1 MMVLM
6 TFAAATIL
14 GAAFTYLGIPI
25 IKKLQ
30 FGQYIRQDGPQ
41 SHLKKQ
47 GTPTMGGIGIYAA
60 ILVTVIAVSLFL
72 GGAGTGDI
80 WVISAVGLLY
90 GLIGFTDDYIKVAAR
105 DNLGLRAWQK
115 LVLQVAIGLLFG
127 IYIMKCTAAGS
138 KIWIPFANSEI
149 DLGVLFPIFVTFT
162 MVAMS
167 NSVNL
172 SDGMDGLCGG
182 ISIIF
187 ALFFAWM
194 LDTEQFKSSSL
205 YMLAVAGAC
214 LGFLFFNRYP
224 AKIFMGDTGSM
235 ALGGGMTAAI
245 MLTKMEL
252 LIPIAG
258 FVFVAEALSVI
269 IQVVSFKLTGKR
281 VFRMAPLHHHFELGG
296 WTEVNVVIRFWI
308 VAGVCVVAGLGLFYA
323 EYLVS

>member
-6 TFAAATIL
+6 TFAAATIF

-72 GGAGTGDI
+72 GAAGTGDI

-194 LDTEQFKSSSL
+194 LDTAQFKSSSL

-281 VFRMAPLHHHFELGG
+281 VFRMAPLHHHFEEGG
-296 WTEVNVVIRFWI
+296 MKETSVVGMFWI
-308 VAGVCVVAGLGLFYA
+308 ATLLCCVISYCIL
-323 EYLVS
+323 LV